1 MPHPLKSRNFLVLI
15 DELTPVAFKI
25 TRMPNFNNKKTKK
38 TILGWHDINWL
49 DAYNKASAI
58 QQEIVKAV
66 LSNDMKTV
74 YQLQRQLVVSFEARA
89 LAIRKAVTNQGS
101 KTAGVDHQVWSTPES

>member
-1 MPHPLKSRNFLVLI
+1 
-15 DELTPVAFKI
+15 
-25 TRMPNFNNKKTKK
+25 MPNLNHKTKQ

-49 DAYNKASAI
+49 DAHNKASAI
-58 QQEIVKAV
+58 QQEIVEAV

-89 LAIRKAVTNQGS
+89 LAIRKVVTNQGS